1 MSRVAYYTK
10 GMKKKITFGV
20 LLKTIGSLAEL
31 FLPLVMA
38 YMIDT
43 VAPKSESA
51 WPLVFWGGI
60 MLLCAVA
67 AWLGNVIANRVASK
81 VARDI
86 TEKVRTD
93 LFSKTLYLS
102 SRQTDEVTVPS
113 LVSRLSSDTYNLHN
127 MLGMVQR
134 MGIRAPILII
144 GGVIM
149 TFTVDPILALVLLAV
164 VPILTV
170 IVIILSKRGIV
181 LYTALQRASDVMVRK
196 VRDDY
201 SGTRVIKAL
210 SKTEYEGRSF
220 QKINDN
226 VAACETKAGITM
238 GITNPL
244 VNMLLNLGMTAV
256 ILVGAYRVAAGAA
269 KVGQIIAFTSYFTI
283 ILNAVIAISRIF
295 VNISKGSASAKRIGE
310 ILSMPEET
318 CKEAFLDRN
327 DAEFIS
333 FENVSFGYNGAPA
346 LQNISFGINKGE
358 TLGVL
363 GATGS
368 GKSTIVSL
376 LMRFYD
382 ADEGVVRIG
391 GKDVRTYA
399 KEQLREKFGVVF
411 QNDFLMAASIRE
423 NIDFERGLKD
433 DDIDNAIRFAKADG
447 FINSLEEGKE
457 SLLTVQGTNFSGGQ
471 KQRMLIARALA
482 AKPEILILDD
492 SSSALDYKTDAQL
505 RKALLANFKDTTVIM
520 IAQRIS
526 SVRFADKIL
535 VLDKGCVVG
544 FGSDRELMKTCETYK
559 EIYRSQVEEGIAN
572 D

>member
-60 MLLCAVA
+60 MLMCAVA

-220 QKINDN
+220 QNINDN

-346 LQNISFGINKGE
+346 LKNISFGINKGG

-382 ADEGVVRIG
+382 VDEGVVRID
-391 GKDVRTYA
+391 GKDVRTYG

-433 DDIDNAIRFAKADG
+433 GDIDNAIRFAKADG

-535 VLDKGCVVG
+535 VLDKGRIVG
-544 FGSDRELMKTCETYK
+544 FGSDEELMKTCETYK

>member
-60 MLLCAVA
+60 MLMCAVA

-220 QKINDN
+220 QNINDN

-391 GKDVRTYA
+391 GKDVRTYE

-423 NIDFERGLKD
+423 NIDFERGLRD

-535 VLDKGCVVG
+535 VLDKGRIVG
-544 FGSDRELMKTCETYK
+544 FGSDEELMKTCETYK